1 MNDLTA
7 FQQRMIEVL
16 QRAPNNMEE
25 ITALAWRLKS
35 SRLAVYSSAMSLD
48 RKGILCVW
56 RSGQFSGHHRNQFE
70 PLMVGRGGSF
80 PKIPEDLPK

>member
-16 QRAPNNMEE
+16 QGAPNNMEE
-25 ITALAWRLKS
+25 ITTLAWRLKS
-35 SRLAVYSSAMSLD
+35 SRLAVYSSAMSLH

-56 RSGQFSGHHRNQFE
+56 RRGQFSGHHRNQFE
-70 PLMVGRGGSF
+70 PLMVGQGENF
-80 PKIPEDLPK
+80 PKIPDDLHK